1 MFAISVVF
9 LVFPAALFVA
19 AQSVGELQGFTSSGG
34 STGFE
39 PPDPCM
45 TIFPPCLSEAD
56 RYSLEALRS
65 IHQMMDD
72 DQDGGIEVEESMEV
86 RGALKQ
92 AEKEMIASWTVSGAL
107 QQWLQ
112 LTHEVEVQYYNVKK
126 HSAELQ
132 LAAAKE
138 EAERIK
144 KKRSSVLGTFHVA
157 HSSSLDLVD
166 HKIME
171 AKHALSEV
179 TACLRERLHR
189 WQHIELLCGFPMMRN
204 PGLANLT
211 AQLYSDSA
219 ALGFPQISQSSCS
232 CHSSVH
238 GSIEDLLDEPA
249 APIIPQTPGPIPP
262 LKCSPHL
269 RGNTI
274 CRARRPRVIAQPQPA
289 MNSPDPDLLIP
300 IRAPYSCYD
309 DGGDLLRK
317 TLKKQDSQDK
327 FLDSEFITSPP
338 LRKMFSSTTTLEAS
352 SRRFYHDEAEILTDN
367 EKVEAPAESPAH
379 KMSEEEDETPVDL
392 NVSCKRMAKDKIS
405 EPSLETFSFK
415 ISNQESRGNPAR
427 KKISR
432 QRSDISMDVALR
444 KGISHDL
451 DMEVLP
457 TKTEKD
463 TLEESMDVPS
473 RSHYKE
479 RYDVDPLEM
488 KKRLELEASTE
499 THRIILRDNMETS
512 INGASRKKMRDDA
525 ERLIES
531 RRITRNSMGMS
542 QDTASRNT
550 GDYQHESSL
559 IVVPKDNISET
570 AGIPQR
576 KISRDEL
583 EYCTDTASIKMHP
596 RETMDAFKDTSIFKD
611 TPEFGLESSKS
622 RGILR
627 NEAEMSVGSV
637 RRRLLGIPRSD
648 TSLTDTFTENI
659 SWERGNAPTDMSK
672 HLMLRDD
679 FGGFESSSLQCR
691 IGQPDLM
698 LTTQVPWQSSSDL
711 CTAGHLSQLVYDGI
725 LEKSCS
731 SLSSVQMPLSASAPN
746 LPQSKLPAELESPL
760 PPPKVVYPSLASAPE
775 SGDDK
780 NKDKDKSKKSLKLK
794 NLFKKK
800 NESHS
805 GLQKL

>member
-1 MFAISVVF
+1 
-9 LVFPAALFVA
+9 
-19 AQSVGELQGFTSSGG
+19 
-34 STGFE
+34 
-39 PPDPCM
+39 PCM

-86 RGALKQ
+86 QTVRGALKQ

-112 LTHEVEVQYYNVKK
+112 LTHEVEVQ
-126 HSAELQ
+126 
-132 LAAAKE
+132 
-138 EAERIK
+138 
-144 KKRSSVLGTFHVA
+144 
-157 HSSSLDLVD
+157 
-166 HKIME
+166 
-171 AKHALSEV
+171 HALSDV

-189 WQHIELLCGFPMMRN
+189 WQHIEHLCGFPIMRN

-219 ALGFPQISQSSCS
+219 PLGFPRVSQSSCS

-238 GSIEDLLDEPA
+238 GSIEDLLHEPA
-249 APIIPQTPGPIPP
+249 VPIARQMPGPIPP
-262 LKCSPHL
+262 LKRSPHL
-269 RGNTI
+269 RGSTI
-274 CRARRPRVIAQPQPA
+274 CRAHRPGVIPQSQPA

-300 IRAPYSCYD
+300 TRASYSCYD

-317 TLKKQDSQDK
+317 TLKKQ
-327 FLDSEFITSPP
+327 
-338 LRKMFSSTTTLEAS
+338 
-352 SRRFYHDEAEILTDN
+352 
-367 EKVEAPAESPAH
+367 
-379 KMSEEEDETPVDL
+379 
-392 NVSCKRMAKDKIS
+392 
-405 EPSLETFSFK
+405 
-415 ISNQESRGNPAR
+415 
-427 KKISR
+427 
-432 QRSDISMDVALR
+432 QRSDVSMDVALR

-463 TLEESMDVPS
+463 TLEDSMDVPS
-473 RSHYKE
+473 RNLYKE

-488 KKRLELEASTE
+488 KKILRPELEASTE
-499 THRIILRDNMETS
+499 THRIILRDTMETS

-531 RRITRNSMGMS
+531 RRITRNSIGMS
-542 QDTASRNT
+542 QDIASRNLPLNT

-559 IVVPKDNISET
+559 IVIPKDKISET

-583 EYCTDTASIKMHP
+583 EYYTDTASIKMHP
-596 RETMDAFKDTSIFKD
+596 RETMDAYKDTSNFKD

-637 RRRLLGIPRSD
+637 RRRLPGIPRSD

-659 SWERGNAPTDMSK
+659 SRERINAPTDMPK
-672 HLMLRDD
+672 NLTLRND
-679 FGGFESSSLQCR
+679 FGGFESGSLQCR

-698 LTTQVPWQSSSDL
+698 PTSQVPWQSSSDL
-711 CTAGHLSQLVYDGI
+711 CTAGPLSQLVYDGI

-731 SLSSVQMPLSASAPN
+731 SLSSVQTPLSASSPN

-780 NKDKDKSKKSLKLK
+780 NKAKDKSKKSLKLK

-800 NESHS
+800 NESTPEKSHS